1 MLAARV
7 AAAVVAVLV
16 LGWFAVLE
24 RDARRQVSGTE
35 VLRAGG
41 APAVLESGERDL
53 RAARLLNPDRR
64 PDIDRAL
71 LLQALGR
78 TRDALDLTE
87 DVVRDEPD
95 NLFAWGVL
103 SVLAQNADPAAVRR
117 ALDARRR
124 LDPVRARAG

>member
-1 MLAARV
+1 MLAARIAV
-7 AAAVVAVLV
+7 AALAVLV

-24 RDARRQVSGTE
+24 RDARRQVRGTE

-41 APAVLESGERDL
+41 APAVLEAAERDL

-71 LLQALGR
+71 LLRALGR
-78 TRDALDLTE
+78 TRDALDVTE

-103 SVLAQNADPAAVRR
+103 SVLAQNEDPAAVRR